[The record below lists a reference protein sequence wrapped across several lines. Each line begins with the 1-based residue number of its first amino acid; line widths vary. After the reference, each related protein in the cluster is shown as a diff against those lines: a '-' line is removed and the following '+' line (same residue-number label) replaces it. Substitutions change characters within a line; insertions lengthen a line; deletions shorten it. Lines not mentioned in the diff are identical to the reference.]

1 MPSAGRSL
9 TTTTAVR
16 TLTAIAGLRRLGTW
30 RPRLRK
36 AAFVVLAATP
46 FSGCN
51 PPRPPAEI
59 VEPITWDQVAFEI
72 TTRSGSEGDVA
83 IYGTAPIDGGEAPWL
98 IMVPPSVATVGEG
111 SEARPAC
118 YQLLANGEK
127 FAATAWHSPWVSACQ
142 LPTRATIGGSK
153 ASSSTIR

>member
-1 MPSAGRSL
+1 
-9 TTTTAVR
+9 
-16 TLTAIAGLRRLGTW
+16 LRN
-30 RPRLRK
+30 

-51 PPRPPAEI
+51 PPRPPAEV
-59 VEPITWDQVAFEI
+59 VEPTMIGVVESIAHDPRGRILLVDGTEITWDQVAFEI
-72 TTRSGSEGDVA
+72 TTRPGSEGDLA
-83 IYGTAPIDGGEAPWL
+83 IYGTDPIDGGEAPWL

-118 YQLLANGEK
+118 YHCLRMVK
-127 FAATAWHSPWVSACQ
+127 FAATAWHSPWASACQ
-142 LPTRATIGGSK
+142 LPTGATIGGSK